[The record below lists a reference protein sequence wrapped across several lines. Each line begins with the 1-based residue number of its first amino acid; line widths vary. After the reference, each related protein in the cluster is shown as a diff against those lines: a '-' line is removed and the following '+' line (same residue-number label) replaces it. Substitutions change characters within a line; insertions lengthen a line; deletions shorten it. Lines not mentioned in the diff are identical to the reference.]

1 MSLGN
6 NIFATLI
13 SKKSQL
19 GLIFRTRESVKLFY
33 KSNKLISEEKIETN
47 EIRSNSFS
55 FPQITSTL
63 VSNRQQWRTKQN
75 PIHIPRD

>member
-6 NIFATLI
+6 NLFATLI

-19 GLIFRTRESVKLFY
+19 GVIFGTRESVKLFY

-63 VSNRQQWRTKQN
+63 VSNRQQ
-75 PIHIPRD
+75 